1 MADPV
6 TVGGP
11 WQPLFTADP
20 FSWEGLVNEGPWM
33 MVRGGVYYLMYS
45 GGSYDRPIY
54 AIGYATSDSPMG
66 PFTKSEQNP
75 ILHTDAANDFFGP
88 GHHSVTV
95 GPDGALWMF
104 YHTKVK
110 VEVSGERRIRRN
122 RIAFTD
128 DGRLYV
134 DLGIGPPRD
143 DERQPG
149 RHYQPRCRSK
159 LQDARSKGGQE
170 GGRPQQREQKP

>member
-1 MADPV
+1 
-6 TVGGP
+6 
-11 WQPLFTADP
+11 
-20 FSWEGLVNEGPWM
+20 
-33 MVRGGVYYLMYS
+33 
-45 GGSYDRPIY
+45 
-54 AIGYATSDSPMG
+54 MG

-134 DLGIGPPRD
+134 DLGIGPPRTMRD
-143 DERQPG
+143 SLAAITSPG
-149 RHYQPRCRSK
+149 AAISSRTLDRRAAK
-159 LQDARSKGGQE
+159 K